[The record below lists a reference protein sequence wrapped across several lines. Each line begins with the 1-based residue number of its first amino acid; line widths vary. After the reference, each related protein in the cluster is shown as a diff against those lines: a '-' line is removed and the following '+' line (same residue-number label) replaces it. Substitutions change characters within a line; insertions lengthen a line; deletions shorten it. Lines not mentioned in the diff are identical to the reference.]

1 MRQIRAYA
9 PASIG
14 NFAAGF
20 DIVGAAIAP
29 LDGKLLGDVVELRDS
44 EACSLEVTGPFA
56 FQLEN
61 VADNLVLR
69 THGLFRAA
77 LEQEGGRCPDFAFKL
92 QKNLPVNSGLGS
104 SASSIVATLVALQAA
119 LGEPLGW
126 PEVLALAGRAEGLVS
141 GGVHLDNVAPSL
153 SGGLQLVVPGRRE
166 KQVFA
171 TRGLPW
177 FEDLVVV
184 VVHPAFELPTAT
196 SRAALP
202 ESVSIETTVAWGRNL
217 AALVHALHTRDR
229 GLFSLA
235 LRDLL
240 AEPHRAGL
248 VPGFA
253 AAKTAAVAAGAWGCS
268 LSGSGPSV
276 FAVVD
281 EHHAEAVLAALQD
294 GFKQAGLDS
303 RGWLCDLD
311 TRGARVL

>member
-1 MRQIRAYA
+1 MRLIRAYA

-20 DIVGAAIAP
+20 DIVGAALAP
-29 LDGKLLGDVVELRDS
+29 LDGKLLGDVVELRESDGL
-44 EACSLEVTGPFA
+44 SLEVSGPYA
-56 FQLEN
+56 FQLGE
-61 VADNLVLR
+61 VTDNLVLR
-69 THGLFRAA
+69 THGLFKEAVE
-77 LEQEGGRCPDFAFKL
+77 LEGGRCPVFAYRL
-92 QKNLPVNSGLGS
+92 EKNLPVNSGLGS
-104 SASSIVATLVALQAA
+104 SASSIVATLVGLQAA

-126 PEVLALAGRAEGLVS
+126 PEVLELAGRAEGLYS
-141 GGVHLDNVAPSL
+141 GGIHLDNVAPSL

-166 KQVFA
+166 KQAFA

-184 VVHPAFELPTAT
+184 VVHPSFELATAR

-202 ESVSIETTVAWGRNL
+202 VSVLLEGTVAWGRNL

-229 GLFSLA
+229 GLFSLC

-240 AEPHRAGL
+240 AEPHRSGL

-253 AAKTAAVAAGAWGCS
+253 EAKADAIAAGAWGCS

-281 EHHAEAVLAALQD
+281 ENHAADVLTALQQ
-294 GFKQAGLDS
+294 GFQRAGLES
-303 RGWLCDLD
+303 RGWLCGLD
-311 TRGARVL
+311 TLGARVL